1 MQRLI
6 SALGVIVLTALLA
19 FQATSDEPMPP
30 GPVTKSPYRELRSTL
45 NEAYRLRLE
54 EYKAGRSTPAK
65 NVAPQKLH
73 VQMGGQ
79 FFEQLFVGQ
88 VDAVVMRSEGQ
99 QSVQRTGVQQV
110 PAQSPGQQIP
120 AIVPLPE
127 PLGPSMVMTGGDDL
141 HD

>member
-54 EYKAGRSTPAK
+54 EYKAGRSTPA
-65 NVAPQKLH
+65 NVIRVNQELYDIERRVKIVGKETEPQEKY
-73 VQMGGQ
+73 VARAQAIEEVANAQ
-79 FFEQLFVGQ
+79 FTNGTGSK
-88 VDAVVMRSEGQ
+88 VDFLDAKAARLRAEMELYSAAKDR
-99 QSVQRTGVQQV
+99 
-110 PAQSPGQQIP
+110 
-120 AIVPLPE
+120 
-127 PLGPSMVMTGGDDL
+127 
-141 HD
+141 